1 MMQDYQKQYAQMGQ
15 IQLGLCKSVN
25 CIAGLLECN
34 SQQNEDNEPKRK
46 KRRKQE
52 RETESS
58 DNHSE

>member
-1 MMQDYQKQYAQMGQ
+1 MQDYQKQCAQMGQ

-34 SQQNEDNEPKRK
+34 SQQSEDNEQNHKRRRK
-46 KRRKQE
+46 KE